1 MRTSTSRSRSSTR
14 RSPTRAL
21 ASLLCALAAVGCPRP
36 HALAPGAEPEL
47 RVGLLVGAPS
57 VTLGGDGELFV
68 TDDGTGQPLGAI
80 PAGARWVVVPDT
92 AGRRVR
98 QTAGERSEGR
108 PGDSAPEI
116 TAGPAASRTL
126 QHEPRPRNR
135 GPRSLPR
142 TPRDH

>member
-68 TDDGTGQPLGAI
+68 KDDGTGQPLGAI
-80 PAGARWVVVPDT
+80 TAGARWDVVPDT
-92 AGRRVR
+92 AGARLR
-98 QTAGERSEGR
+98 QPGGGGGQR
-108 PGDSAPEI
+108 PPRTSAP
-116 TAGPAASRTL
+116 
-126 QHEPRPRNR
+126 
-135 GPRSLPR
+135 
-142 TPRDH
+142 

>member
-1 MRTSTSRSRSSTR
+1 MRTSTSRSGSSTR

-92 AGRRVR
+92 AGLRLVKPGGG
-98 QTAGERSEGR
+98 TGERPPGISARDGTPERLAALQGKPHPRR
-108 PGDSAPEI
+108 PEPG
-116 TAGPAASRTL
+116 AGAAR
-126 QHEPRPRNR
+126 
-135 GPRSLPR
+135 R
-142 TPRDH
+142 TPLN